1 MRDRESESESET
13 DVVSQVAAVSAGL
26 ANLTQLEGPSSG
38 GREESVGMAAVW
50 STKGQMEFE
59 ALMRMLDKQV
69 G

>member
-1 MRDRESESESET
+1 MSESET

-26 ANLTQLEGPSSG
+26 ANLTQLPLLGGEGPSSG